1 MTTPEAGPAPAPL
14 PAAPRDWG
22 RLALSY
28 GPPAAAFLLAWALF
42 TAVVLGNGYAFSAQN
57 FSKWDAT
64 LYQSI
69 AQKGYEFFP
78 CAGQS
83 MWGGQSWCGNTGWF
97 PLYAWLTKLLAIFVR
112 DLPLAAVLVTAASFY
127 AVLWLVW
134 NWLLERRP
142 TAENALLLLLAAFF
156 PGSLYYLVPYP
167 IPLYLLLILLT
178 FKFLLA
184 ERYLWAGAIG
194 ALASLCYSS
203 APALV
208 ITLTVYLLIVHRGWP
223 LRRQLPPLLLT
234 CGLTAAGYLLFLVFL
249 QLDVGHWDANLKVL
263 GKYGVGL
270 YDPLATFME
279 KTVAMFRGEY
289 RGREEWQGLHHLL
302 CSALMLTFLVTTT
315 RDKTRPPT
323 PLETLCLTQG
333 VTFWVFP
340 LALGSSVLLWR
351 AQALLLP
358 TIVLFKRLS
367 RATQA
372 ILLVVCVLLA
382 GEQALQ
388 YLKNW
393 LP

>member
-1 MTTPEAGPAPAPL
+1 VSESPPSFRPL
-14 PAAPRDWG
+14 
-22 RLALSY
+22 LLSY
-28 GPPAAAFLLAWALF
+28 GPPAAAFALAWLAF
-42 TAVVLGNGYAFSAQN
+42 SGVVLANGFPYTAEN

-97 PLYAWLTKLLAIFVR
+97 PLYPWLTKLLALFLRSVPIS
-112 DLPLAAVLVTAASFY
+112 AILVTAGSFY

-134 NWLLERRP
+134 NWLLGGLL
-142 TAENALLLLLAAFF
+142 TTENILLLLLAAFF
-156 PGSLYYLVPYP
+156 PGQLYYLVPYP
-167 IPLYLLLILLT
+167 IPLYLLLILLV

-184 ERYLWAGAIG
+184 ERYVWSGVCG
-194 ALASLCYSS
+194 ALASICYSS

-208 ITLTVYLLIVHRGWP
+208 LTLAIYLVIAHRTWP
-223 LRRQLPPLLLT
+223 IGRQLRPLLLT

-249 QLDVGHWDANLKVL
+249 QLDVGHWDANLRVL

-270 YDPLATFME
+270 YDPLATFLE

-289 RGREEWQGLHHLL
+289 RGREEFQGFQHLF
-302 CSALMLTFLVTTT
+302 CAGLMLSFLVVTT
-315 RDKTRPPT
+315 RDRTWPPSS
-323 PLETLCLTQG
+323 LETLCLIQG
-333 VTFWVFP
+333 LTFWLFP
-340 LALGSSVLLWR
+340 LVLGSSVLLWR
-351 AQALLLP
+351 SQALLMP
-358 TIVLFKRLS
+358 TVVLAKRFS
-367 RATQA
+367 RPTQA
-372 ILLVVCVLLA
+372 IVLTVSVLLS
-382 GEQALQ
+382 GEEALQ